1 MKTELLFFSAPW
13 CGPCKQMKLALNESI
28 QDELN
33 IKIID
38 ISEDMETAAKYQ
50 VMNVPT
56 FVKVQDGEVV
66 SRKIGAATIDSLK
79 LL

>member
-13 CGPCKQMKLALNESI
+13 CGPCKQMKLVLNESI
-28 QDELN
+28 QNELN
-33 IKIID
+33 MRIID
-38 ISEDMETAAKYQ
+38 ISQDMETATKYH

-56 FVKVQDGEVV
+56 FIKVQDGEVV
-66 SRKIGAATIDSLK
+66 SRKIGATTIDNLK